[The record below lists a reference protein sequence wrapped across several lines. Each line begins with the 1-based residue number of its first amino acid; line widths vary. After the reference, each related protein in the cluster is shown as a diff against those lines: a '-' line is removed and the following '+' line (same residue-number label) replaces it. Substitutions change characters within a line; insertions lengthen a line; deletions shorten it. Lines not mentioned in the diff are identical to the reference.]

1 MVSVITWLAIIPMN
15 YQNDSGFFFLVQIKV
30 FGI

>member
-1 MVSVITWLAIIPMN
+1 MVSLITCLAIIPKN
-15 YQNDSGFFFLVQIKV
+15 YQKDSGFFFLVQIKV